1 MCKCSIINQQTQP
14 QMKTYYFYRGGPQ
27 RPGFCIG
34 GDLKVPASKGY
45 GHSFL
50 QDTSRC
56 MEAQLSQPYMVL

>member
-1 MCKCSIINQQTQP
+1 MLHYKPTNTTSNENILG
-14 QMKTYYFYRGGPQ
+14 YFYRGGPQ